1 MAESKFQINK
11 VFPKDRFIDKIPDA
25 SDDDKERYKS
35 LFRKNRQ
42 LESSVNWHNRKE
54 LTKANFDKIYEDYYR
69 LKDIKYQFEN
79 SDFYI
84 IAETEE
90 YLFVQILTY
99 NGAVY
104 VNSFNC
110 GGQGAKWCTG
120 ASYSIKYWAERI
132 YNDFVLILAYNKK
145 DCAAEN
151 ERKFMLEYNANK
163 KKLYSHAQD
172 NEPEHRIYGRK
183 VIKKFKPPFKFS
195 KYHFKNAKKCLQ
207 DFFLETELC
216 FLDGYRDFFD
226 ENGLYN
232 NENNIFVKLISS
244 PKSYFEFTVND
255 IIFWI
260 VKSASVLKAKN
271 PVCIE
276 ISSRCCDDI
285 KFKTDFGDFF
295 VSSESYDEICLSNI
309 VSYSKYGKKIDE
321 LINLKGS
328 LECKNFAEFIE
339 NYDKFKKRMKKLPPL
354 YKWELDSFHNNIMLE
369 IKNEDENDSYYI
381 EDFSYISEFVINKD
395 FCVRRL
401 RLNTNRFYIMYGIFK
416 KCFDIDSLCEENFRF
431 LEKFMNLLR
440 GFSEKKVKSIFKI
453 LQIDRQGNVLYNE
466 KIIDDIKELKW
477 IIKSEV

>member
-54 LTKANFDKIYEDYYR
+54 LTKANFDKIYKDYYR

-120 ASYSIKYWAERI
+120 ASYSIKYWAERA
-132 YNDFVLILAYNKK
+132 YNDFVLVLAYNKK
-145 DCAAEN
+145 NCAAEN

-195 KYHFKNAKKCLQ
+195 KYHFKNAKKCLH

-260 VKSASVLKAKN
+260 VISSRVLKAEN
-271 PVCIE
+271 PIYIE
-276 ISSRCCDDI
+276 ISSRCCEDI
-285 KFKTDFGDFF
+285 KFKTDFGDFS
-295 VSSESYDEICLSNI
+295 VSNETYDEICLLNI
-309 VSYSKYGKKIDE
+309 VSYANYGKKIDE

-328 LECKNFAEFIE
+328 LECKNFTEFIE

-354 YKWELDSFHNNIMLE
+354 YKWELDSFHNNLRLE
-369 IKNEDENDSYYI
+369 INNEDKNDSYCI

-395 FCVRRL
+395 FYLRRL
-401 RLNTNRFYIMYGIFK
+401 RLGTNHFYIMYGIFK
-416 KCFDIDSLCEENFRF
+416 KDFDIDNLSEENFRL

-440 GFSEKKVKSIFKI
+440 GFSAKNVKSIFKV
-453 LQIDRQGNVLYNE
+453 LKIDRKGNILYNE

-477 IIKSEV
+477 IIKSKV

>member
-1 MAESKFQINK
+1 MAEIKFQINK

-42 LESSVNWHNRKE
+42 LESSVNWHNRRE

-110 GGQGAKWCTG
+110 GGQGAKRCTG

-132 YNDFVLILAYNKK
+132 YNDFVLVLAYNKK
-145 DCAAEN
+145 DCASEN

-260 VKSASVLKAKN
+260 IKSASVLKAKN

-285 KFKTDFGDFF
+285 KFKTDFGDFS
-295 VSSESYDEICLSNI
+295 VSNETYDEICLLNI
-309 VSYSKYGKKIDE
+309 VSYANYGKKIDE

-339 NYDKFKKRMKKLPPL
+339 NYENLKKRMKKLPAS
-354 YKWELDSFHNNIMLE
+354 YKWELYSFHDNLGLQ
-369 IKNEDENDSYYI
+369 IKSEDKNDSYY
-381 EDFSYISEFVINKD
+381 Y
-395 FCVRRL
+395 RR
-401 RLNTNRFYIMYGIFK
+401 F
-416 KCFDIDSLCEENFRF
+416 
-431 LEKFMNLLR
+431 
-440 GFSEKKVKSIFKI
+440 
-453 LQIDRQGNVLYNE
+453 
-466 KIIDDIKELKW
+466 
-477 IIKSEV
+477 

>member
-1 MAESKFQINK
+1 MAENKLQIK
-11 VFPKDRFIDKIPDA
+11 KIFPKDRFIDKIPDA
-25 SDDDKERYKS
+25 SEEDKERYKS
-35 LFRKNRQ
+35 LFRKSRQ
-42 LESSVNWHNRKE
+42 LESSVNWHNKKE
-54 LTKANFDKIYEDYYR
+54 LTKANFDKIYADYYKS
-69 LKDIKYQFEN
+69 KDIKYQFEN

-120 ASYSIKYWAERI
+120 ASYSIKYWAERA
-132 YNDFVLILAYNKK
+132 YNDFVLVLAYNKK
-145 DCAAEN
+145 NCAAEN

-295 VSSESYDEICLSNI
+295 VSTESYDEICLSNI
-309 VSYSKYGKKIDE
+309 LSYSKYGKKNDE

-339 NYDKFKKRMKKLPPL
+339 NYENLKKRMKKLPVS
-354 YKWELDSFHNNIMLE
+354 YKWELYSFHDNLGLQ
-369 IKNEDENDSYYI
+369 IKSEDKNDSYYI

-395 FCVRRL
+395 FYLGRF

-416 KCFDIDSLCEENFRF
+416 KCFDIDSLTEENFRF

-440 GFSEKKVKSIFKI
+440 GFSEKKVKSIFNI
-453 LQIDRQGNVLYNE
+453 LKIDRQGYVLYNE
-466 KIIDDIKELKW
+466 KVIDDIKELKW

>member
-25 SDDDKERYKS
+25 SEEDKERYKS
-35 LFRKNRQ
+35 LFRKSRQ
-42 LESSVNWHNRKE
+42 LESSVNWHNKKE
-54 LTKANFDKIYEDYYR
+54 LTKANFDKIYADYYKS
-69 LKDIKYQFEN
+69 KDIKYQFEN

-84 IAETEE
+84 ISETEE

-120 ASYSIKYWAERI
+120 ASYSIKYWAERA
-132 YNDFVLILAYNKK
+132 YNDFVLVLAYNKK
-145 DCAAEN
+145 NCAAEN

-260 VKSASVLKAKN
+260 VKSASVLKSKN

-295 VSSESYDEICLSNI
+295 VSTESYDEICLSNI
-309 VSYSKYGKKIDE
+309 VSYSKYEKKIDE

-339 NYDKFKKRMKKLPPL
+339 NYENLKKRMKKLPPL
-354 YKWELDSFHNNIMLE
+354 YKWELDSFHNNLRLE
-369 IKNEDENDSYYI
+369 IKNEDENDSYCI

-401 RLNTNRFYIMYGIFK
+401 RLDTNRFYIMYGNFK
-416 KCFDIDSLCEENFRF
+416 KDFDIDSLSEENFRH

-440 GFSEKKVKSIFKI
+440 GFSAKNVKSIFKV
-453 LQIDRQGNVLYNE
+453 LKIDRQGNILYNE

-477 IIKSEV
+477 IIKSKV